1 MKVAILMGS
10 HSDIE
15 VVSKAEAIMTKFG
28 ISVEMRVMSAHRTP
42 NEVHDFVTNAEANG
56 FEAIIGAA
64 GKAAHLPG
72 VIAAFTTLPVIGLPI
87 KGGVMDGMDALL
99 AIVQMPAGIPVATVA
114 VNGGENAGILATQIL
129 SVKYPE
135 LRQKMK
141 DYRETLREEVI
152 AKDQQF
158 GRVL

>member
-15 VVSKAEAIMTKFG
+15 VVSKAEAIMSKFG
-28 ISVEMRVMSAHRTP
+28 IAVEMRVMSAHRTP

-114 VNGGENAGILATQIL
+114 VNGGENAGILAAQIL